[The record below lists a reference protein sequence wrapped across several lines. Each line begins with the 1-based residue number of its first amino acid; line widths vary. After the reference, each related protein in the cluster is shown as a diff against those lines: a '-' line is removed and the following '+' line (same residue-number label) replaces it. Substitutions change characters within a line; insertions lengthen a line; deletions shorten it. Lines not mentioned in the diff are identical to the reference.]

1 MMVIFKKIAYK
12 GKYQDDQAIPDVI
25 NYVFRKDKIPNKVI
39 GGYHVD
45 FNDVAGS
52 MIQVSKHFRKYSR
65 VRLHH
70 FVVSFHP
77 EDIYLPA
84 MIPRIAE
91 EICSLI
97 GQQFQIVYALH
108 EDTYYPHIHFV
119 FNAVS
124 YIDGSKYHCGIG
136 EYKQLVGW
144 IGTILSSYKLYPLI
158 PVNYVPSPLD
168 LHE

>member
-1 MMVIFKKIAYK
+1 MVIFKKIAFK

-25 NYVFRKDKIPNKVI
+25 NYIFRNDKTPNKVI

-45 FNDVAGS
+45 MDNVSGS
-52 MIQVSKHFRKYSR
+52 MISLSKRFYNYSR
-65 VRLHH
+65 IRLHH

-77 EDIYLPA
+77 EDLYLPSI
-84 MIPRIAE
+84 IPQIAE
-91 EICSLI
+91 GICSYI
-97 GQQFQIVYALH
+97 GQRFQIVYALH

-124 YIDGSKYHCGIG
+124 YIDGSKYHCSIG

-144 IGTILSSYKLYPLI
+144 IGTLLSSYGLYPLI
-158 PVNYVPSPLD
+158 SVNYVPSSFD